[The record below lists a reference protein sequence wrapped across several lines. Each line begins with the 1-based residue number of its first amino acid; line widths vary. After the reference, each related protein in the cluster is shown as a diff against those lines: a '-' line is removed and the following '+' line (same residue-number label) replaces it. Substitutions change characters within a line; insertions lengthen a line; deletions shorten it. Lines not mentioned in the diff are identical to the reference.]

1 LPRLNGIWLVLIL
14 LTGFCSLLFSWF
26 TFFPGKI
33 DPAALQYFSMEQVAS
48 GRLYNRL
55 PGLLSI
61 GSFSLQAVFLLWLVF
76 GGRAVLLSRWAH
88 RVAGGSYLG
97 SAVLFFVVL
106 WLSLRLI
113 DLPFSIIN
121 SYFWQHH
128 WGFSTQSFGAWW
140 LDYLKS
146 TGLELVLAAAGIA
159 LLFWAL
165 ARWPG
170 FWWAAGAAFVSVWL
184 VIQSL
189 LWPVVVAPMFNR
201 FEPASDPELV
211 TMVRELAEKA
221 GLPVDQ
227 VLVMDASSRTTKAN
241 AYFAGIGQTRRIV
254 LYDTLL
260 SGYPVAEV
268 KAVVAHEM
276 AHWRLGHITRG
287 LVWGIVGNIFLW
299 GLLFIVLRTTMP
311 PFFRYPP
318 YTVAV
323 IMLFFLLVGFLS
335 TPVQNYLSR
344 SMEIEAD
351 RAAVEL
357 TGDVAGVISLQVN
370 LATKNLSDV
379 SPAPFIEWFSYSH
392 PSAVKRINSI
402 LQHYEASLQQPGTCA
417 RQRPG

>member
-1 LPRLNGIWLVLIL
+1 MHLPRFNSTWLVLIL
-14 LTGFCSLLFSWF
+14 LTGSFSLLYSWF
-26 TFFPGKI
+26 TLFPGKI
-33 DPAALQYFSMEQVAS
+33 DPAALQYFSMEQVVS

-55 PGLLSI
+55 PGLLSS
-61 GSFSLQAVFLLWLVF
+61 GSFLVQAGFLLWLVF
-76 GGRAVLLSRWAH
+76 GGRAVLLSRWTQQ
-88 RVAGGSYLG
+88 VAGGSYLG

-113 DLPFSIIN
+113 DLPFTMGT
-121 SYFWQHH
+121 SYFWQHR

-146 TGLELVLAAAGIA
+146 AGLELALAAVGVA

-201 FEPASDPELV
+201 FVPAGDPELV
-211 TMVRELAEKA
+211 ATVRELAEKA

-227 VLVMDASSRTTKAN
+227 VLVMDASSRTTRAN
-241 AYFAGIGQTRRIV
+241 AYFAGVGQTRRIV

-260 SGYPVAEV
+260 SGYPAAEV

-287 LVWGIVGNIFLW
+287 LAWGIVGNIFLW

-311 PFFRYPP
+311 QFFRYPP
-318 YTVAV
+318 HTVAV
-323 IMLFFLLVGFLS
+323 IMLFFLLANFVS

-344 SMEIEAD
+344 GMEIEAD

-357 TGDVAGVISLQVN
+357 TGDVAGAVNLQVS
-370 LATKNLSDV
+370 LAAKNLSNV
-379 SPAPFIEWFSYSH
+379 SPAPYIEWFSYSH
-392 PSAVKRINSI
+392 PPAVKRINTI
-402 LQHYEASLQQPGTCA
+402 LQHHEAGLQQPG
-417 RQRPG
+417 PYD